1 MQRNVHGSR
10 DPAIPAMAACL
21 FMPAALALRPVNVLS
36 LQRREVVKTASA
48 SAAVSLLS
56 PFMPVSALEP
66 LDGMLPPGAIEQ
78 LEAGRVVEVRNF
90 LPVDEVSALRRDAR
104 ACFDAGVFKPD
115 ALASYAQKS
124 RGGAADPANDR
135 KTIFYASK
143 GIDGP

>member
-1 MQRNVHGSR
+1 
-10 DPAIPAMAACL
+10 
-21 FMPAALALRPVNVLS
+21 
-36 LQRREVVKTASA
+36 
-48 SAAVSLLS
+48 
-56 PFMPVSALEP
+56 MPVSALEP

-104 ACFDAGVFKPD
+104 ACFEAGVFKPD

>member
-1 MQRNVHGSR
+1 
-10 DPAIPAMAACL
+10 
-21 FMPAALALRPVNVLS
+21 
-36 LQRREVVKTASA
+36 
-48 SAAVSLLS
+48 
-56 PFMPVSALEP
+56 MPVSALEP